1 MSARTLP
8 NAVDET
14 REQRIEDIMK
24 ELRPKIDEAVASDGG
39 AGSRCAGGGGIRG
52 HRLRVPR
59 RGAEVGQRCPA
70 SQRGEPEK
78 KGYVG
83 CSVTCPLCEYAAK
96 FHSYQPRRVLTV
108 HGEMRIRRAYYYCG
122 RCKQSF
128 LPYDDVLGLG
138 GRDQSGVDAAGLLG
152 RNVAAVCGR
161 GRGCAASVFPECA
174 CRPRRCCVAPKGP
187 GNGCGRNRK
196 KGGWSSRRKRS
207 RSGRRRAR
215 RANPAAYVGLDAF
228 SVPMQGVEASKAE
241 HRMLYTALLYTPEKE
256 HTRYLVD
263 FELDALA
270 KQVRS
275 QAQAL
280 GVEQVSDLIAVT
292 DGGNG
297 LEEALQRHLA
307 EHLKTILDWY
317 HAAEHLCDFA
327 KVWHA
332 SDEATRSQWQHEA
345 KSILYEQGGEAL
357 LTHLLAIELPPCT
370 SAEVQEELRKL
381 IGYFENNR
389 HRTDYPTYRQNGWD
403 IGSGPTE
410 AGCKII
416 GERLKGSGMR
426 WVEDGAATVAALRAL
441 YVSGGKVWDGF
452 WSQPHRAAA

>member
-1 MSARTLP
+1 
-8 NAVDET
+8 
-14 REQRIEDIMK
+14 
-24 ELRPKIDEAVASDGG
+24 
-39 AGSRCAGGGGIRG
+39 
-52 HRLRVPR
+52 
-59 RGAEVGQRCPA
+59 
-70 SQRGEPEK
+70 
-78 KGYVG
+78 
-83 CSVTCPLCEYAAK
+83 VTCPHCTYAAK
-96 FHSYQPRRVLTV
+96 FHSYQQRRVLTV
-108 HGEMRIRRAYYYCG
+108 HGEMKVQRAYYYCG

-128 LPYDDVLGLG
+128 LPYDDVLGLVDEISPG
-138 GRDQSGVDAAGLLG
+138 LMPLVCLAGTLLPFADAAEDVLKRFSGVRVSASTVLRCTEGVGERLRAQQKEGRMVQPTPAEPKWTAPRAAGQ
-152 RNVAAVCGR
+152 
-161 GRGCAASVFPECA
+161 
-174 CRPRRCCVAPKGP
+174 
-187 GNGCGRNRK
+187 
-196 KGGWSSRRKRS
+196 
-207 RSGRRRAR
+207 
-215 RANPAAYVGLDAF
+215 PAAYVGLDAF
-228 SVPMQGVEASKAE
+228 SVPMQGAGASKAE
-241 HRMLYTALLYTPEKE
+241 HRMLYTALLYTPQKE

-270 KQVRS
+270 EQVRS
-275 QAQAL
+275 QARAL
-280 GVEQVSDLIAVT
+280 GITQVSDLIAVT

-307 EHLKTILDWY
+307 ENLRTVLDWY

-332 SDEATRSQWQHEA
+332 HDEEARAQWQHEA
-345 KSILYEQGGEAL
+345 KGILYEHGGEAL
-357 LTHLLAIELPPCT
+357 LAYLHALELPPRA
-370 SAEVQEELRKL
+370 SPEVHEELRRL

-452 WSQPHRAAA
+452 WAQPHRAAA